1 MHETQSNTTSN
12 DSIPSPV
19 WGLQS
24 AITPRLGA
32 RLVQQ
37 GNHLHFLADRAGFVG
52 TFEPDAL
59 KTLDDAFP
67 VLIEQLEACLRSGE
81 LDQRRQHRIT
91 VQHAGF
97 SCVADTL
104 GSFGHVYI
112 AVYQTPA
119 AIRQTTDLI
128 SHRGNP
134 DEVAP

>member
-1 MHETQSNTTSN
+1 MKETQSNAASN
-12 DSIPSPV
+12 DSTPSPV

-52 TFEPDAL
+52 TFSPDAL
-59 KTLDDAFP
+59 KTLDAAFP

-81 LDQRRQHRIT
+81 LDQRRQHCVT

-97 SCVADTL
+97 TCDADTL
-104 GSFGHVYI
+104 GSFGHIYI
-112 AVYQTPA
+112 AVYQTTLPN
-119 AIRQTTDLI
+119 L
-128 SHRGNP
+128 
-134 DEVAP
+134 V